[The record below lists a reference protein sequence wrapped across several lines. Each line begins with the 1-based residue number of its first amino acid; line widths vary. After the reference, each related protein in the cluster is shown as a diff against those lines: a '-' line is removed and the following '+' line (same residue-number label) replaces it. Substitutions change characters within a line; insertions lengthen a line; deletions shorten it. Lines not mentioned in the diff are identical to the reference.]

1 MKVPIS
7 WIKDFVD
14 VNSSIEDLARQLTMA
29 GLEVEE
35 IIFVGLP
42 MPEGKIE
49 IGSGGHIRHET
60 KISGIEWDPDM
71 IVVGAITEVMPHPNA
86 DRLVLCR
93 LDDGEVEHIALTGA
107 PNLFPFKGQGE
118 LPEPI
123 KVAYAREGA
132 RIFDGHEADQ
142 VLVTLKRTKIRGIE
156 SYSMACSEK
165 ELGISEDHEGVIILD
180 PEARVGMPLVE
191 YMGDAVLDIA
201 ITPNMARIAS
211 ILGVAREIAALTG
224 ERLRIPNLDTPMEGP
239 AMNGL
244 ASIEIQQP
252 ELNPRFVLGLIEEID
267 IRPSPY
273 EVQRRLRLSGVRP
286 INNIVDAT
294 NYAMLELGEPLHAFD
309 YDVLLDRTGGD
320 PPTIITRTA
329 TPGERLTTLDGIE
342 HILDDFTVLVC
353 DTAGPLSIAGVMG
366 GAESE
371 VNDET
376 RNVLLEGAAWNF
388 TNIRRTLSAQ
398 NMSSEAAYRFSRGV
412 HPSIAEGGV
421 RRGLELMRQWSGG
434 VVAKGLLDNYP
445 LPPEA
450 PIIEFTTK
458 DVTRWLGIN
467 LNPDQIAEL
476 LRALEFQVEING
488 ENLKVKSPDHRLD
501 IGEGIIGVA
510 DLMEEIARIYGYDR
524 IPETRL
530 SDELPPQRGNQSL
543 DFEERL
549 RDILVNLGLQEVIT
563 HRLTTPESEARLLP
577 NSSVGGGENSDNQQ
591 YLRISNPITSD
602 RTVMRQ
608 SLLVSVLEI
617 AESNARSSDRLAF
630 FEIGE
635 VFLPVEGQ
643 RLPDEPRRLAIL
655 LSGLRRFQ
663 HWQSDD
669 EGLIDFY
676 DLKGTV
682 QEMLKGLSL
691 TDIEFEPAQ
700 NPSFHPGKCASVK
713 VNGETLGLLGE
724 LHPLVIENFE
734 LSGQPVLAAELDVE
748 ILMPMI
754 PDRYNLEPVPVF
766 PPVLEDL
773 AVVVDEDVQAQR
785 VAELIQQTGGKMVAA
800 VNLFDVYRGGQAG
813 PGKKSLAFSLTYQDP
828 DRTLTDKEVAS
839 IRERIINRLE
849 VDLGARLRN

>member
-60 KISGIEWDPDM
+60 KISGIEWDPDK

-118 LPEPI
+118 LPDPI

-132 RIFDGHEADQ
+132 RIFDGHEANQ

-329 TPGERLTTLDGIE
+329 TPDEKLTTLDGIE

-488 ENLKVKSPDHRLD
+488 EKLKVKSPDHRLD
-501 IGEGIIGVA
+501 IGEGIVGVA

-577 NSSVGGGENSDNQQ
+577 SSSVGGGENPDNQQ

-655 LSGLRRFQ
+655 LSGLRHFQ

>member
-224 ERLRIPNLDTPMEGP
+224 ERLRIPNLATPMEGP

-501 IGEGIIGVA
+501 IGVGIVGVA

-577 NSSVGGGENSDNQQ
+577 SSSVGGGENPDNQQ